1 MISEVRKVDGLP
13 TLFVNGKAVP
23 EMAYVTYNT
32 KNNRYRDFAQAGVRL
47 YSVNLNFSEMPINER
62 APVLVFQK
70 GIFEKDKPDF
80 SIVDKNFDEI
90 LSACP
95 DAMIF
100 PRVNVNLSRE
110 WEVLHP
116 DELCE
121 YGVSGRT
128 RASLASDIWAQA
140 VKEKL
145 AQLIKY
151 IENSHYSENVIGY
164 QIAGYNTDEWL
175 PFEDYGFYGKRAK
188 EKFLDFCEE
197 KNLVKNEE
205 NYFRFASEMTA
216 QRIIEFASAA
226 KSAVDGKK
234 IVGAFY
240 GYTIGC
246 PHRVNCHLALK
257 KILESDKIDFMC
269 SPLIYVHGRQPG
281 LDPYPMIPID
291 SLKLHG
297 KLYFSENDIRTHLSR
312 TPSPH
317 PNYSVKIWFGPTRE
331 ISLEQIKLNFCRA
344 FTHGHGMW
352 WFDMWGGWYDDDEFM
367 QTFAKM
373 QKICGNG
380 MDRKSADVAVFTDEN
395 CYFPLRGHRNR
406 IWNVCNEI
414 GLSGVMY
421 DIFLASDFEKVCDDY
436 KVCVFVEPDETQLLS
451 DCIKTAKQKQKNIMI
466 ITDDDEVDCET
477 FKGFFESS
485 GITVP
490 TKEKAVVYS
499 SENHVTF
506 YAHEKGKYDF
516 TFDGRKT
523 FTDLFTGKEISFPTE
538 IKKTTCWLFE
548 RSKI

>member
-128 RASLASDIWAQA
+128 RVSLASDIWAQA

-151 IENSHYSENVIGY
+151 IENSRYSENVIGY

-373 QKICGNG
+373 QKTCGNG

-436 KVCVFVEPDETQLLS
+436 KTCVFVEPDKTQLLS

-538 IKKTTCWLFE
+538 IKKTTCWLF
-548 RSKI
+548 RK